1 MKGKLI
7 SISAELSNQMTAL
20 ELALDLNDAD
30 RLCVHGAQQ
39 CLWSIHTLHLGLLTS
54 RAKSLYEVKWSWLT
68 QTQSRREESWPCLA
82 DPTLYPNLTTN

>member
-54 RAKSLYEVKWSWLT
+54 RAKSLYEVKASSYYSL
-68 QTQSRREESWPCLA
+68 ENMNFHLA
-82 DPTLYPNLTTN
+82 FNFHLNL